1 MRAARGRE
9 LRYIRPSMDAPRSD
23 DRNAL
28 VGATYVSL
36 RSYKRDG
43 GAVDTPVW
51 AAPLDGALVVFTL
64 RDSFKVKRIRRDP
77 RVMVAPCGVLGAV
90 SGAWVDGTCH
100 LVEDRDHE
108 ARAYQALDAK
118 YGWQMRLGTW
128 LRRLVGGLD
137 RRVILEIVYELTVPS
152 R

>member
-1 MRAARGRE
+1 MPDAVETTDRRALA
-9 LRYIRPSMDAPRSD
+9 D
-23 DRNAL
+23 
-28 VGATYVSL
+28 ATYVSL

-64 RDSFKVKRIRRDP
+64 RDSFKVKRVRRDP
-77 RVMVAPCGVLGAV
+77 RVMIAPCGVFGAV
-90 SGAWVDGTCH
+90 NGAWMDGTCR
-100 LVEDRDHE
+100 LVEDRDRE
-108 ARAYQALDAK
+108 ARAYAALDAK

-128 LRRLVGGLD
+128 MRRLAGGLE
-137 RRVILEIVYELTVPS
+137 RRVILEIALDGST